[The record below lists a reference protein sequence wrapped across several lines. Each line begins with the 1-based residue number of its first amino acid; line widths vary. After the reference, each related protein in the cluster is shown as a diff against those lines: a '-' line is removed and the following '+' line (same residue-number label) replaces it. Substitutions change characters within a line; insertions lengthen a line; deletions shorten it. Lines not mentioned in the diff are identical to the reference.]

1 MTVEVTN
8 EAVTKSI
15 LSPEMHIIAYMDTI
29 MHQQGAE
36 HLFSSYVT
44 SMRNRGHRVDVCC
57 RDISEYN
64 EDVLTPLERIRS
76 PRKLLRFINDS
87 DADIVWLTHF
97 KSIWILPFIN
107 KTAVLHFLEP
117 PRAFNEPWIF
127 KHKNILEKIIV
138 TAHGYVDRYIIK
150 NYLKYV
156 IAISAFSA
164 ESFYRAYGKFA
175 NYVYPGV
182 DPQEFYPE
190 NMWARD
196 NYVLLVGGRDVTK
209 QVELAIA
216 SVSLV
221 DERIRPRLKIVSTR
235 RDDMQGLADKLKVN
249 VEWETGLTTDQLR
262 KVYQRAICTVC
273 TSVAE
278 PFGLTAVESVACGTP
293 VVAVDEGG
301 FRETVSGCVGVRVT
315 RHPLPMAMAITA
327 LITEPKRVTLNERFH
342 LETCVDQFEDNL
354 SEIVQN
360 TKRKK
365 E

>member
-1 MTVEVTN
+1 
-8 EAVTKSI
+8 
-15 LSPEMHIIAYMDTI
+15 
-29 MHQQGAE
+29 
-36 HLFSSYVT
+36 
-44 SMRNRGHRVDVCC
+44 
-57 RDISEYN
+57 
-64 EDVLTPLERIRS
+64 
-76 PRKLLRFINDS
+76 
-87 DADIVWLTHF
+87 
-97 KSIWILPFIN
+97 
-107 KTAVLHFLEP
+107 
-117 PRAFNEPWIF
+117 
-127 KHKNILEKIIV
+127 
-138 TAHGYVDRYIIK
+138 
-150 NYLKYV
+150 
-156 IAISAFSA
+156 
-164 ESFYRAYGKFA
+164 
-175 NYVYPGV
+175 
-182 DPQEFYPE
+182 
-190 NMWARD
+190 
-196 NYVLLVGGRDVTK
+196 
-209 QVELAIA
+209 
-216 SVSLV
+216 
-221 DERIRPRLKIVSTR
+221 
-235 RDDMQGLADKLKVN
+235 MQGLADKLKVN